1 MKTAQNL
8 DAAIDVLLGK
18 FVSEKSAAVCAV
30 LTPIAVA
37 AMAITFVFIGLSI
50 ARGQHG
56 APIKETFLRLGR
68 TSFILLISLS
78 AGTYQSFVVSGL
90 DGVGA
95 SFIYAVSGETSFAAQ
110 LDKMEEPFAAL
121 GESLWSDATTG
132 IFPNVALIFA
142 AAIVSLADSAIFSI
156 SIGFYVLA
164 KVSVAIVMA
173 VGPAFLLC
181 AAWTPTQKYA
191 ENWLGQALNFI
202 FLKVLVTVT
211 AVMLTSFASQ
221 FAAHMLTETDT
232 INIIRAVCALLIN
245 CIALTIVV
253 LFHPQLASALFGGA
267 SIAGVGRAIMHM
279 LLWTPQ
285 RTRSHNP
292 PPARP
297 NRIGN
302 ASPSGPTSTRSNAI
316 STPRPIY
323 QNLALAN
330 LRHQQSRRAP

>member
-1 MKTAQNL
+1 METAQKL
-8 DAAIDVLLGK
+8 DAAVDLMLNN
-18 FVSEKSAAVCAV
+18 FVSEKSATICVV

-37 AMAITFVFIGLSI
+37 AMTITFVFMGLSV
-50 ARGQHG
+50 ARGQHS
-56 APIKETFLRLGR
+56 APIKETFWRLGR
-68 TSFILLISLS
+68 TSFILMISLT
-78 AGTYQSFVVSGL
+78 AGIYQTFVVDGL
-90 DGVGA
+90 NDVGA
-95 SFIYAVSGETSFAAQ
+95 TFIFAVSGETSFAAL

-121 GESLWSDATTG
+121 GDSLWSQATTG
-132 IFPNVALIFA
+132 ILPHVGLLFA

-221 FAAHMLTETDT
+221 FAAHMLTETDS
-232 INIIRAVCALLIN
+232 INVIRAVGALLIN

-279 LLWTPQ
+279 LLWTRQ
-285 RTRSHNP
+285 RPPSHKP
-292 PPARP
+292 PPTTP
-297 NRIGN
+297 NRINRGG
-302 ASPSGPTSTRSNAI
+302 PSGPSPANGNAMSRS
-316 STPRPIY
+316 RPIY

-330 LRHQQSRRAP
+330 LRQQQSRRAA